1 MWNVNDETFNHQST
15 KAPAPINH
23 PDGSVNT
30 LISYQQ
36 SGNNNTDIILEDQEM
51 SQACSSV
58 VINDN

>member
-1 MWNVNDETFNHQST
+1 VWNVNDETFNHQST
-15 KAPAPINH
+15 KPPIPINH
-23 PDGSVNT
+23 PDGSVYT

-36 SGNNNTDIILEDQEM
+36 SENNNTDIILEDQEM

>member
-15 KAPAPINH
+15 KAPAPINP
-23 PDGSVNT
+23 PDGSVYT

-36 SGNNNTDIILEDQEM
+36 SENNNTDIILEDQEM